1 MTRAFRPWGGSPQ
14 GIQGG
19 LHPPWARRGGY
30 GMSEGKC
37 AVVTAASS
45 GIGKGI
51 ARVLV
56 SSGYRVLIASSSDR
70 IYSAAREIDPSGRD
84 VMPLRADLRKRE
96 DVRGGIVAKAAQ
108 WSGHV
113 DAWW

>member
-1 MTRAFRPWGGSPQ
+1 
-14 GIQGG
+14 
-19 LHPPWARRGGY
+19 
-30 GMSEGKC
+30 MSEGKC